1 LRDHI
6 VPDIVHL
13 FLDEHRQGMPNRNIW
28 FQQDGALP
36 HYGVDLRLFLNNIL
50 PGRWI
55 GRRGAIES
63 PVRSP
68 DLSSLN
74 VFL

>member
-6 VPDIVHL
+6 VPDIAHL
-13 FLDEHRQGMPNRNIW
+13 FPDEYRQGMPNRNIW
-28 FQQDGALP
+28 FQQDGAPP

-50 PGRWI
+50 PSRWI
-55 GRRGAIES
+55 GRRGAIEW

-68 DLSSLN
+68 DLSPLN